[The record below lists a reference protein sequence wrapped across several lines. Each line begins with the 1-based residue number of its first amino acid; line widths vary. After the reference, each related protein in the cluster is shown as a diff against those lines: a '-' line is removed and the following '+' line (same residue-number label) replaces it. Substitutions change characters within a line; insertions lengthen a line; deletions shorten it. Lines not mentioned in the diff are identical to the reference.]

1 MPPKGNENNWA
12 RQPQRWFEARLQQWQ
27 TLERNNVQL
36 EHDKAVPEA
45 LVSATVVAYPEL
57 ARDLSIARRLAPKG
71 QLTNNLERL
80 YANTHRAIFR
90 QPRRL
95 RTNLTQLFRHEIPTV
110 TKLLLPTILAVT
122 LGFLLAG
129 LIGWWLVDT
138 YPELASLFAS
148 EAMIRTVQSGEL
160 WTDGLLN
167 IIPSSLVSVQIFTNN
182 ILVSLTAMALG
193 TLYGL
198 GTIYIIGLNGLMLGG
213 VFAFTAQY
221 GLANRLF
228 EFVCAHGFVEL
239 SIIAIAGAIG
249 FHAGRALARPG
260 HRSRLEAFQLAVRDG
275 GKLMVLCVLFLIGA
289 GLIEGYV
296 SPNPDFSL
304 NTRLIIGIGYWLLF
318 VFALCGW
325 RLPKFSGA
333 SDVR

>member
-1 MPPKGNENNWA
+1 MPNDVTDSSTNNWA
-12 RQPQRWFEARLQQWQ
+12 RQPQRWFEARLKQWQ
-27 TLERNNVQL
+27 QLERDTVQL

-45 LVSATVVAYPEL
+45 LVSSTIAAYPEL
-57 ARDLSIARRLAPKG
+57 ARDLAIARRLAPKG
-71 QLTNNLERL
+71 TLTTNLERL
-80 YANTHRAIFR
+80 YANTHRAIFQ
-90 QPRRL
+90 QPRHLGSNIKQLL
-95 RTNLTQLFRHEIPTV
+95 RNDIPEV
-110 TKLLLPTILAVT
+110 TKRLLPAILAVS
-122 LGFLLAG
+122 LGFILAG
-129 LIGWWLVDT
+129 LMGWWLVDS

-148 EAMIRTVQSGEL
+148 EAMIRTVQGGKL

-167 IIPSSLVSVQIFTNN
+167 ILPASLLSVQIFANN

-221 GLANRLF
+221 GMANRLF

-249 FHAGRALARPG
+249 FHAGSALARPG
-260 HRSRLEAFQLAVRDG
+260 HRTRVAAFQDAVSEG

-289 GLIEGYV
+289 GIIEGYV

-304 NTRLIIGIGYWLLF
+304 NFRLTVGIGYWLLF

-325 RLPKFSGA
+325 RLPKFRA
-333 SDVR
+333 QA

>member
-1 MPPKGNENNWA
+1 MPEPATNISNWA
-12 RQPQRWFEARLQQWQ
+12 RQPQKWFQARLLQWQ
-27 TLERNNVQL
+27 KLEQNNVQL
-36 EHDKAVPEA
+36 AHDKAVSEA
-45 LVSATVVAYPEL
+45 LVSSTIAAYPEL
-57 ARDLSIARRLAPKG
+57 ARDLAIARRLAPKG
-71 QLTNNLERL
+71 QLTSNLERL
-80 YANTHRAIFR
+80 YANTHRAIFQ

-95 RTNLTQLFRHEIPTV
+95 GSNLAHLLRNDIPTI
-110 TKLLLPTILAVT
+110 TKHLLPTILVVSF
-122 LGFLLAG
+122 GFILAG
-129 LIGWWLVDT
+129 MIGWWLVTT

-167 IIPSSLVSVQIFTNN
+167 IFPASLLSIQIFANN

-193 TLYGL
+193 CFYGL

-213 VFAFTAQY
+213 IFAFTAQY
-221 GLANRLF
+221 GMANRLF

-239 SIIAIAGAIG
+239 SVIAIAGAIG

-260 HRSRLEAFQLAVRDG
+260 HLTRVAAFQQAVNEG

-289 GLIEGYV
+289 GVIEGYV

-304 NTRLIIGIGYWLLF
+304 TARLSIGIGYWLLF

-325 RLPKFSGA
+325 RLPKYGA
-333 SDVR
+333 AP